1 MTKCETAP
9 PSLETQARSDA
20 LADTE
25 SRGHSF
31 GFARFSALVSALAGR
46 PLTFGLA
53 LAIVVVWGLSGPF
66 FHYSDTWQLVI
77 NTGTT
82 IVTFLMVFVIQ
93 NAQNRDAMAI
103 QVKLDELICAT
114 QDARDKLVGIEN
126 LDDVVVAQLKSEVEA
141 RINAGGAAAQAG

>member
-9 PSLETQARSDA
+9 PSPETQARSDA

-25 SRGHSF
+25 SRGYSF

-126 LDDVVVAQLKSEVEA
+126 LDDVVVAQLKSEIEA
-141 RINAGGAAAQAG
+141 RINAGGAAAQAS